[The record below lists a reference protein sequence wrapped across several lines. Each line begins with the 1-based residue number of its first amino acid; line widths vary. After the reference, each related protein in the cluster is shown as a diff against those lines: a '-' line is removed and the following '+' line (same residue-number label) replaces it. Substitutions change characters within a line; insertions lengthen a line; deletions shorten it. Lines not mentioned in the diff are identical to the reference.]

1 MQRLS
6 NPPYQVENLKYLI
19 ISKNVLDSQ
28 ESALRKYTS
37 YSISATLL
45 VGDLVGGHYFHSY
58 CYFAHNEGLMEI
70 RNSKQ
75 GCLDFQPDRPP
86 SLSLSPAIT
95 LDRWGGWMATVGWD
109 Q

>member
-6 NPPYQVENLKYLI
+6 NPPYQVANLKYLI

-58 CYFAHNEGLMEI
+58 CCHFAHNEGLMEI

-75 GCLDFQPDRPP
+75 GCLDFQPGVQNSFRCLAAE
-86 SLSLSPAIT
+86 SLCLAKTSQKLHKI
-95 LDRWGGWMATVGWD
+95 V
-109 Q
+109 